1 MNREE
6 VTKTAS
12 DLLGREGEGE
22 GGGVHKTGFSESD
35 YTQNSGSRG
44 VKHRAPSVAIDMCFS
59 IQSTT
64 PHITASSSFF
74 LAEEKK

>member
-12 DLLGREGEGE
+12 DLLGREGEG
-22 GGGVHKTGFSESD
+22 GWVHKTGFSESD